1 MDADWAH
8 GRLQRRV
15 GLHHPSTLSFEE
27 QMKLARFFTSIMTFR
42 STLVSLLV
50 SACAQ
55 LCAQTTM
62 PERGLCAHRGA
73 MSTHPENTI
82 PALKEAVRLGAQM
95 IEFDIQLTKDGA
107 LVLMHDTTVDR
118 TTNGKGKVSDL
129 SLAEIKALDAGAKMD
144 AKFAGTRIPT
154 FEEALA
160 VFPKNVWLNCHLKG
174 GAAIGAATARV
185 IEKAGRKHQA
195 FLAAMAE
202 SANAARAA
210 VPDIL
215 ICNMERQ
222 GDSMVYAQ
230 ETIAM
235 KAQFIQLLGK
245 GVVPIE
251 AVKLLNEVGV
261 KVNYYHDET
270 PEGLRRQWQA
280 GVNFPLVNDLA
291 TAIPIAREFGIE
303 PLK

>member
-1 MDADWAH
+1 MKY
-8 GRLQRRV
+8 RPLCI
-15 GLHHPSTLSFEE
+15 TLLILIAFIQSHAEE
-27 QMKLARFFTSIMTFR
+27 I
-42 STLVSLLV
+42 
-50 SACAQ
+50 
-55 LCAQTTM
+55 TM

-82 PALKEAVRLGAQM
+82 PALKEAVRLGAHM

-107 LVLMHDTTVDR
+107 LVLMHDATVDR

-129 SLAEIKALDAGAKMD
+129 TLAEIKALDAGAKKG
-144 AKFAGTRIPT
+144 AAFTGTHIPT

-174 GAAIGAATARV
+174 GPDLGAATAKV
-185 IEKAGRKHQA
+185 IAKTGRLHQA
-195 FLAAMAE
+195 FLAAT
-202 SANAARAA
+202 ANAAKGARAA
-210 VPDIL
+210 VPGIL

-222 GDSMVYAQ
+222 GNSMVYAE

-235 KAQFIQLLGK
+235 KAQFIQLLGFGK
-245 GVVPIE
+245 VPVA
-251 AVKLLNEVGV
+251 AVKKLNDAGV
-261 KVNYYHDET
+261 RVNYYHDEA
-270 PEGLRRQWQA
+270 PEGLRRQWDV

-291 TAIPIAREFGIE
+291 KALPIATEFGIA